1 MALKPVLKLKVDELF
16 LRWLSE
22 PETQNSLKENLRQLT
37 HGEALTTPLSHY
49 SLASPRSSSGKQ
61 SPRLRPT
68 SPPFSPPT
76 SKLPSP
82 RSPRRPLSTK
92 NNHRNGGTK
101 TNLTV
106 QTGKDVKEIIKKD
119 NELIKER
126 DKENKELS
134 PSLTTATS
142 TITTVTDTSKDTKRH
157 DAGKTLQNVNI
168 PKFYY
173 PYGKPINK
181 EETEK
186 ILDKVSKE
194 FSKLEG
200 GKAFLH
206 NFGPITKV
214 INLPLYW
221 KSLLYTASG
230 GNKNGYVT
238 FQMFAAM
245 WRKVFSVC
253 HDAAS
258 RFVKL
263 LTVHSPQGRDYV
275 DESDLIPLVQDIVET
290 HPGLTFLQE
299 APEFHSRYVN
309 TVIARIL
316 YCVNRS
322 WSGKITVTELRKSNF
337 LSTLALLEEE
347 DDINQVMDFF
357 SYEHFYVIYCKFWEL
372 DKDHDLLID
381 KHDLARHN
389 DHAVNSRTIER
400 IFSGAVIKGKNALE
414 GKMSYPQFVCF
425 LLSEEDK
432 RNPTSVEY
440 WFRVMDLDGD
450 GVISMYE
457 MEYFYEE
464 QMQKMEALGIEK
476 LPFEDCLC
484 QMLDLVRPK
493 DQERITL
500 ADLKN
505 CKMTHIFF
513 DTFIN
518 LDKFLDHEQRDP
530 FSNMRDVDSDIP
542 EPSDWERY
550 AAEEYE
556 LLVAE
561 EGAND
566 QEEVEKSVLS
576 SWETTE
582 LKDTTDTRH
591 YEDDFEPDEDEI
603 VNEENKSSAVTE
615 RVSQNSR
622 ALSQE
627 DDIYDFSTDSLGY

>member
-1 MALKPVLKLKVDELF
+1 MALKPTLKLKVDELF

-22 PETQNSLKENLRQLT
+22 PDTQQILKENLRQLT
-37 HGEALTTPLSHY
+37 HGETLTTPVPY
-49 SLASPRSSSGKQ
+49 SAQASPRSSSKL

-68 SPPFSPPT
+68 SPTFSPPT
-76 SKLPSP
+76 AKLPSP
-82 RSPRRPLSTK
+82 RSPRRPLTNKS
-92 NNHRNGGTK
+92 NHRNGSTK
-101 TNLTV
+101 TNISI
-106 QTGKDVKEIIKKD
+106 QNGKDVKDSIKKD
-119 NELIKER
+119 TNELIKDR
-126 DKENKELS
+126 DKENNELS
-134 PSLTTATS
+134 PSLSTGTS
-142 TITTVTDTSKDTKRH
+142 TIPTVTVSDSTKDTKGKR
-157 DAGKTLQNVNI
+157 DNAGKSKQLKNLNI

-173 PYGKPINK
+173 PHGKPVNK

-200 GKAFLH
+200 GKAFLN

-221 KSLLYTASG
+221 KSLLYVAAG
-230 GNKNGYVT
+230 GGKNGYVT
-238 FQMFAAM
+238 FQMFSVM
-245 WRKVFSVC
+245 WKKVFSVC
-253 HDAAS
+253 HDPAS
-258 RFVKL
+258 RFMKL
-263 LTVHSPQGRDYV
+263 LTIHNPQGKDYV
-275 DESDLIPLVQDIVET
+275 EESDFIPLVQDIVDT

-309 TVIARIL
+309 TVIARIF

-337 LSTLALLEEE
+337 LSTLSLLEDE

-381 KHDLARHN
+381 KHDLSRHN

-400 IFSGAVIKGKNALE
+400 IFSGAVMRGKTALE
-414 GKMSYPQFVCF
+414 GKMTYPQFCWF

-432 RNPTSVEY
+432 RHPTSIEY

-457 MEYFYEE
+457 MEYFYDE

-484 QMLDLVRPK
+484 QMLDLVRPRDNEK
-493 DQERITL
+493 ITL

-505 CKMTHIFF
+505 CKLTHIFF

-530 FSNMRDVDSDIP
+530 FSNLRDMDSDIP
-542 EPSDWERY
+542 EPSDWEKY

-566 QEEVEKSVLS
+566 QEEV
-576 SWETTE
+576 
-582 LKDTTDTRH
+582 H

-603 VNEENKSSAVTE
+603 EEKTKSSGF
-615 RVSQNSR
+615 SKNSR
-622 ALSQE
+622 SNTPD
-627 DDIYDFSTDSLGY
+627 DDIYDFSHTQNLGF